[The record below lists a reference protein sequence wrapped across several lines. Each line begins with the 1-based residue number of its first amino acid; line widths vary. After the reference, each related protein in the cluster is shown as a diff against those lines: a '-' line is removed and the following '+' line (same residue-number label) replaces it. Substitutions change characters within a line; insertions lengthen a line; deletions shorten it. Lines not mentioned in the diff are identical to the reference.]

1 MVTVTFVGDFRRDGR
16 PVLGLG
22 SMLAGALSMALGIT
36 LLVRADAD
44 PVADRPAAQG
54 VAAEPV
60 AAGSAPEPAASRV
73 LAVSVDGL
81 TPAALRELGRE
92 KAPHLVRLVH
102 KGAGT
107 MNARSQ
113 VELTVTLP
121 NHTSMVT
128 GRRIDADHNGHGVTW
143 NEEISGTTVHEAAGE
158 DVSSIFRQVH
168 EAGGSTAFFATES
181 KFAIWERS
189 WPVAIDRAV
198 IRQDGDRAVTRLVR
212 RDLVAKPRA
221 FTFLHLGLVDEAG
234 HQHGWMGKEYL
245 AAVERVDRLVGRV
258 LGTIRTTRSLSGT
271 VVVLTADHGGVPGTT
286 RHMDPRRLANF
297 RVPFAVWGPGV
308 ADADLYQINPDYAD
322 PGDDRVRFEGTQ
334 PVRNGD
340 LANLAADLLG
350 LGPVPQSRWD
360 RKQTLGWT
368 E

>member
-1 MVTVTFVGDFRRDGR
+1 
-16 PVLGLG
+16 
-22 SMLAGALSMALGIT
+22 MLAGALSMAVGIT

-44 PVADRPAAQG
+44 PAPDRPVAER
-54 VAAEPV
+54 VAAAGPIV
-60 AAGSAPEPAASRV
+60 GSATDPATDPATEPATDPAAARV
-73 LAVSVDGL
+73 VAISVDGL

-92 KAPHLVRLVH
+92 QAPHLVRLVR
-102 KGAGT
+102 KGAST
-107 MNARSQ
+107 MNARTQ
-113 VELTVTLP
+113 VELTLTLP

-143 NEEISGTTVHEAAGE
+143 NDDIPGTTVHEAAGE
-158 DVSSIFRQVH
+158 DVSSIFREVH
-168 EAGGSTAFFATES
+168 EAGGSTAFFATEA

-212 RDLVAKPRA
+212 RDLVAAGRT
-221 FTFLHLGLVDEAG
+221 FTFLHLGLADETG
-234 HQHGWMGKEYL
+234 HEHGWMGEEYL
-245 AAVERVDRLVGRV
+245 AAVERIDRFVGRV
-258 LGTIRTTRSLSGT
+258 LRTIRTTESLAGT
-271 VVVLTADHGGVPGTT
+271 VVVLTADHGGPPGG
-286 RHMDPRRLANF
+286 RKHDKPRLLANF
-297 RVPFAVWGPGV
+297 RVPFAIWGPGV
-308 ADADLYQINPDYAD
+308 ADADLYEINPDYAD
-322 PGDDRVRFEGTQ
+322 PGEERVRFKGAQ

-350 LGPVPQSRWD
+350 LGPVAQSRWD